1 MAHIVDVHT
10 HHSPRSKGGDPLG
23 VKGAMRS
30 ERVGRNF
37 YSDYKGLPG
46 LAYYELTDFDHQ
58 QEISHKAGIDYRLLS
73 NPFPAEV
80 LSEISPK
87 PSIEVCRYC
96 NDEVAASVALS
107 PGDTGG
113 LGTVNPL
120 EKAHIA
126 EAERLM
132 GPLKFKGLQ
141 LVTSW
146 HRRYPDTEE
155 SWPFWE
161 YVEDQGVPIFLHPPR
176 VPIGADQQMGQYK
189 LDELVGRPFDTAMC
203 VARMILSGLFDRFPK
218 LQICIAHMGGGL
230 LPLIGRLNYGWSL
243 SSEGMPEEAKI
254 KCVREPESYLRTNL
268 HVDMMGVFA
277 PHVVEAVTVFGADRV
292 MFGTDYGPVPID
304 PQAHVDIVN
313 GLDIS
318 DADKEKIFWKNANAF
333 FRLGLS

>member
-1 MAHIVDVHT
+1 MAHIIDVHT

-23 VKGAMRS
+23 VGNAMRS
-30 ERVGRNF
+30 QRVGRNF

-46 LAYYELTDFDHQ
+46 LAYYELTDFAHQ
-58 QEISHKAGIDYRLLS
+58 QEISRKAGIDYRLLS

-80 LSEISPK
+80 LSEISPR
-87 PSIEVCRYC
+87 PSIDVCRHC

-120 EKAHIA
+120 EKDHIK

-132 GPLKFKGLQ
+132 GPMKFKGLQ

-146 HRRYPDTEE
+146 HRRFPDTEE
-155 SWPFWE
+155 AWPFWE
-161 YVEDQGVPIFLHPPR
+161 YVEDQGVPIFFHPPR
-176 VPIGADQQMGQYK
+176 VPIGADQQMNQYK
-189 LDELVGRPFDTAMC
+189 LDEIVGRPFDTAMC

-218 LQICIAHMGGGL
+218 LQLCIAHMGGGL

-243 SSEGMPEEAKI
+243 SSEGMPEDAKI
-254 KCVREPESYLRTNL
+254 KCVRKPESYLRTNL
-268 HVDMMGVFA
+268 HVDMMGVWA
-277 PHVVEAVTVFGADRV
+277 PHVVEAVAVFGADRV

-313 GLDIS
+313 GLDIPE
-318 DADKEKIFWKNANAF
+318 DDKQKIFWKNANAF
-333 FRLGLS
+333 FKLGL